1 MSGRESY
8 SSHIRPIDTAAEWFF
23 KGANIALYFALC
35 LAPVDKPRLGA
46 PLLRYAGTLAGYTLG
61 QMMTVGGTIGTMF
74 FVSTSLWHARG
85 VNDGLNYA
93 LGGAAAVLVWHKLWE
108 VPRGNLMASCAWV
121 GVVMGLVGHY
131 VIKDRYVD

>member
-1 MSGRESY
+1 
-8 SSHIRPIDTAAEWFF
+8 
-23 KGANIALYFALC
+23 
-35 LAPVDKPRLGA
+35 
-46 PLLRYAGTLAGYTLG
+46 
-61 QMMTVGGTIGTMF
+61 MMTVGGTIGTMF

-108 VPRGNLMASCAWV
+108 VPRGSLVASCAWV